1 MKRWRNRRPPGRGD
15 RVLGLLSHGQRKVGL
30 CTTWLADATAPTA
43 KAFRVNIWA
52 PAEYFVLRSG
62 NPKSYVKTAESGN
75 KRGHAFCGD
84 CGTPIRRSMPV
95 RWTIPRPMLCASVPS
110 PSVRPSHRGGKA
122 GGVLRCTGST
132 RSPPCRRPKEGDALS
147 ADENRFRR
155 GPTSAAPTR
164 PACGS
169 PRPLPGHVP
178 RKNGRRAVTPGTRPA

>member
-1 MKRWRNRRPPGRGD
+1 MKIDG
-15 RVLGLLSHGQRKVGL
+15 HCHCGQITFEAEV
-30 CTTWLADATAPTA
+30 DPTA
-43 KAFRVNIWA
+43 LTICHCTDCQTLTGSAFRINIPA
-52 PAEYFVLRSG
+52 PAEHFVLRSG
-62 NPKSYVKTAESGN
+62 MPKSYVKTAESGN
-75 KRGHAFCGD
+75 KRRHAFCGD
-84 CGTPIRRSMPV
+84 CGTPIYAA
-95 RWTIPRPMLCASVPS
+95 RWTIRRPMPCVSVRS
-110 PSVRPSHRGGKA
+110 LSVRPSHRGGKA